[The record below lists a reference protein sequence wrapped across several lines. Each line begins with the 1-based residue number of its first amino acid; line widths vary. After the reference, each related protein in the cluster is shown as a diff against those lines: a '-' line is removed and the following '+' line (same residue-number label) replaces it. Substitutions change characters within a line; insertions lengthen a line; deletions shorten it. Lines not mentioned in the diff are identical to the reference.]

1 MATTA
6 TPSSPTPTNTGATSP
21 VNMDEKDDKYTDHEH
36 SEDELED
43 HEDDE
48 SLGLEKEWDEG
59 GPSHCGYSEG
69 VHDTLMSVGKS
80 VHSVVGEPSDSTRKD
95 IRGVGNWFQE
105 ASYAVRDF
113 FSGNNDTGLA
123 EDSRD
128 AISVLMGTKKEEEEG
143 EGQKTEET
151 GATTTGETAVTAQS

>member
-1 MATTA
+1 MASA
-6 TPSSPTPTNTGATSP
+6 ASPMSATGATSP
-21 VNMDEKDDKYTDHEH
+21 TMEDKDDKYTDNEH
-36 SEDELED
+36 SEDELEED

-69 VHDTLMSVGKS
+69 VHDTLMTVGKS
-80 VHSVVGEPSDSTRKD
+80 VHSVVGDPSNATRKD
-95 IRGVGNWFQE
+95 IKGVGNWFQE

-113 FSGNNDTGLA
+113 FSGKNDTGLA

-128 AISVLMGTKKEEEEG
+128 AISVLMGTKKEEEG
-143 EGQKTEET
+143 EGDKTEET
-151 GATTTGETAVTAQS
+151 GAAATGETAVTAQS